1 MNKRIH
7 FFHNIK
13 MQCMYGKNDSSAK
26 VSSVCVKSGV
36 KRVQAYQSNAILGM
50 QHIKSRRK
58 KCK

>member
-36 KRVQAYQSNAILGM
+36 KRVQAYQSNAI
-50 QHIKSRRK
+50 
-58 KCK
+58 